1 MAMPQWTGDEEIPT
15 PTIEEIWEQTPPY
28 PGLQVEVIDGSLV
41 VSPRGNVRHAQI
53 NYFLHSGF
61 HDVALQNGWHLCHE
75 LTIHL
80 ESNRDRVEPDL
91 VIVPP
96 DAPTFGDSEV
106 LGRGVLLVAEVTS
119 RGNAARDRF
128 AKPRTCALSG
138 VPLYLLV
145 DPVEEPMSVTLF
157 SEPGEDGYG
166 TLDRVTVGEKLWLPE
181 PFTMALDTA
190 PLRV

>member
-1 MAMPQWTGDEEIPT
+1 MSEVLTVA
-15 PTIEEIWEQTPPY
+15 EIWERTPPY
-28 PGLQVEVIDGSLV
+28 PGFQVEIIDGSLV
-41 VSPRGNVRHAQI
+41 VSPYGDVRHAII
-53 NYFLHSGF
+53 NSHLHSAFMDGARTKNWMLY
-61 HDVALQNGWHLCHE
+61 HG
-75 LTIHL
+75 LTVHL
-80 ESNRDRVEPDL
+80 ENNRDRVEPDL
-91 VIVPP
+91 VIVTP

-166 TLDRVTVGEKLWLPE
+166 TLDRVTVGEKPWLPE
-181 PFTMALDTA
+181 PFAMALDTA